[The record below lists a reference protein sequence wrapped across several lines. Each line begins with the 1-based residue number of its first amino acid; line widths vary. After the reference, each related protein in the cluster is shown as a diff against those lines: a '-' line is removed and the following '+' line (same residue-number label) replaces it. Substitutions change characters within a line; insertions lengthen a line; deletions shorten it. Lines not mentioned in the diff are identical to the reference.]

1 VRLQVEVKRES
12 LVTELTFVRLFA
24 RVHQHM
30 PLEFGVVQESFAAA
44 IVGALE

>member
-1 VRLQVEVKRES
+1 VRLQVEVEGES
-12 LVTELTFVRLFA
+12 LVTELTFVGLFA